1 MFSILEYLRFNTDIV
16 LVLLCIVF
24 LKRILFVMLEIENIV
39 FPESLDEALTI
50 VRDVAGSVVLG
61 GCGYLRLGSRK
72 IGTAV
77 DLSRLELD
85 TITESPTDVE
95 IGAMVSL
102 RDLETNKITA
112 QLAGGVVARSVEN
125 IVGIQLRK
133 CVTIGGS
140 VAGRYPFSDPITALV
155 ALDAELLFHG
165 HGRISLQEY
174 LSGKGLRDILVK
186 VIIPKRAWSASFA
199 SVRKSATDYAV
210 LNCAVARSG
219 DDFRV
224 VVGSRPSRALRVE
237 SAERF
242 LTEKGLT
249 VETAVNAGQL
259 AADNLPFGD
268 NPRGSGEYRKKI
280 CPVLVKRALLEVLNA
295 A

>member
-1 MFSILEYLRFNTDIV
+1 
-16 LVLLCIVF
+16 
-24 LKRILFVMLEIENIV
+24 MLEIENIV
-39 FPESLDEALTI
+39 FPESLDEALAT
-50 VRDVAGSVVLG
+50 VREVTGSVVLG

-72 IGTAV
+72 IGTAI
-77 DLSRLELD
+77 DLSRLEMD
-85 TITESPTDVE
+85 TITESVTGVE

-102 RDLETNKITA
+102 RDLETNRITA
-112 QLAGGVVARSVEN
+112 QLAGGVIARSVEN

-140 VAGRYPFSDPITALV
+140 VAGRYPFSDPITALM

-186 VIIPKRAWSASFA
+186 IIIPKREWSASFT

-210 LNCAVARSG
+210 LNCAVSRSG
-219 DDFRV
+219 EEYRV
-224 VVGSRPSRALRVE
+224 VVGSRPNRALRVE
-237 SAERF
+237 SAEKF
-242 LTEKGLT
+242 LTENSLT
-249 VETAVNAGQL
+249 VETAGEAGQV
-259 AADNLPFGD
+259 AADNLQFGD

>member
-1 MFSILEYLRFNTDIV
+1 
-16 LVLLCIVF
+16 
-24 LKRILFVMLEIENIV
+24 MLEIENIV
-39 FPESLDEALTI
+39 FPESLDEALAT
-50 VRDVAGSVVLG
+50 VREVTGSVVLG

-72 IGTAV
+72 IGTAI

-85 TITESPTDVE
+85 RITESATGIE

-102 RDLETNKITA
+102 RDLETDKITA
-112 QLAGGVVARSVEN
+112 QLAGGVIACSVEK

-140 VAGRYPFSDPITALV
+140 VAGRYPFSDPITALM

-174 LSGKGLRDILVK
+174 LGGKGLRDILVK
-186 VIIPKRAWSASFA
+186 IIIPKRDWSASFT

-219 DDFRV
+219 EEYRV

-237 SAERF
+237 SAEKY
-242 LTEKGLT
+242 LAKNGLT
-249 VETAVNAGQL
+249 VETAGEAGQC
-259 AADNLPFGD
+259 AADNLQFGD